1 MKDFKWKDEQM
12 DKEIKD
18 KAINTLKL
26 HTLMSKC
33 WHRSPNTFLIQKGR
47 NTTIFFLNYYKQSLS
62 RDYLFNSQKFNKQ
75 KAFFP
80 ACYM

>member
-18 KAINTLKL
+18 KAINTLKF

-33 WHRSPNTFLIQKGR
+33 WHRSPYTFLIQKER
-47 NTTIFFLNYYKQSLS
+47 NTTNLFLNYYKQSLS
-62 RDYLFNSQKFNKQ
+62 RELFVQLSKIW
-75 KAFFP
+75 
-80 ACYM
+80 

>member
-47 NTTIFFLNYYKQSLS
+47 NTINLFLNYYKQSLS
-62 RDYLFNSQKFNKQ
+62 RELFVQLSKIW
-75 KAFFP
+75 
-80 ACYM
+80 